1 MIRKTEPNLLRRLN
15 PLSSIRGKVTFILLS
30 LAALAGTAGYFTYQS
45 FDFVSRSVQEM
56 TNRDLPQL
64 EQSNALITAAGK
76 TKDAM
81 ISVLIAE
88 DAAALDS
95 AAAEVDSAASGL
107 QSEIGELPEDMRGSF
122 EQEMARVAE
131 TLNTAISARSNAFEN
146 SARVKVMTQELQA
159 LVSDTQSLLLQLAD
173 DAYFNISVKGDDT
186 MSMVDET
193 LLDLAENKFA
203 ILQALLE
210 IRAEINLM
218 SGITLAMA
226 TETDRSMLSI
236 LGDLAA
242 SSYDRLQV
250 SMSGIEGTDV
260 GSMIGEDLV
269 VVAETMLTAINA
281 GTSGAAFDQ
290 ASILSSRQEADA
302 LLASAVDDMVFEL
315 TIAADDAATGNRDAI
330 QSLLDNEV
338 DFMNTLLEINSRLS
352 AYQVEGLKIVG
363 AQTVE
368 QVQSAEKAMLGAATG
383 LAKYLEFSDGIL
395 AEQITSAAAL
405 AAPETGLASFR
416 MKSLRAQQN
425 AAAAVQASVE
435 AVLMIAGKA
444 SVRGA
449 ESQSMIYE
457 KAVSI
462 SDDAAEV
469 KGNLELVGVGAAAL
483 VLLTLG
489 LSHLLIVRPLN
500 GISRTT
506 ERLSQGDMSPVT
518 GFDRSSDEIVRI
530 ARALTVFRDG
540 LVEKEELERIAEN
553 ERAENQA
560 KQAAAVDAIGRGL
573 SELAQGNLVYRIDA
587 ELAEGYQQL
596 KADFNRTAETLK
608 GTVEE
613 VSDVAGSIRRGS
625 SEISQAAD
633 DLSHRTE
640 SQAATLEE
648 TAAALEQLTVSVRS
662 SADGTKEA
670 EATTLDARNKASESG
685 VVVEKAVKA
694 MKDIEASSS
703 QISQIIG
710 VIDDISF
717 QTNLLALNAGVEAAR
732 AGEAGRGFA
741 VVASEVRGLSQ
752 RTTDAAREIKELI
765 STSTGQ
771 VEAGVD
777 LVSRTGDALQSI
789 VERVAAI
796 SSLVSGI
803 AASTDEQATGL
814 TETNTAVSLLDQV
827 TQQNAAMVEETSAA
841 GQLLSSDA
849 QRLSDLMA
857 KFNTTSMGMSQEQA
871 AIPDHGDGS
880 EVRMAS

>member
-1 MIRKTEPNLLRRLN
+1 
-15 PLSSIRGKVTFILLS
+15 
-30 LAALAGTAGYFTYQS
+30 
-45 FDFVSRSVQEM
+45 M

-236 LGDLAA
+236 LGDLAT

-269 VVAETMLTAINA
+269 VVAQTMLTAINA

-405 AAPETGLASFR
+405 AASETGLASFR
-416 MKSLRAQQN
+416 P
-425 AAAAVQASVE
+425 
-435 AVLMIAGKA
+435 VLK
-444 SVRGA
+444 RC
-449 ESQSMIYE
+449 
-457 KAVSI
+457 
-462 SDDAAEV
+462 
-469 KGNLELVGVGAAAL
+469 
-483 VLLTLG
+483 
-489 LSHLLIVRPLN
+489 
-500 GISRTT
+500 
-506 ERLSQGDMSPVT
+506 
-518 GFDRSSDEIVRI
+518 
-530 ARALTVFRDG
+530 
-540 LVEKEELERIAEN
+540 
-553 ERAENQA
+553 
-560 KQAAAVDAIGRGL
+560 
-573 SELAQGNLVYRIDA
+573 
-587 ELAEGYQQL
+587 
-596 KADFNRTAETLK
+596 
-608 GTVEE
+608 
-613 VSDVAGSIRRGS
+613 
-625 SEISQAAD
+625 
-633 DLSHRTE
+633 
-640 SQAATLEE
+640 
-648 TAAALEQLTVSVRS
+648 
-662 SADGTKEA
+662 
-670 EATTLDARNKASESG
+670 
-685 VVVEKAVKA
+685 
-694 MKDIEASSS
+694 
-703 QISQIIG
+703 
-710 VIDDISF
+710 
-717 QTNLLALNAGVEAAR
+717 
-732 AGEAGRGFA
+732 
-741 VVASEVRGLSQ
+741 
-752 RTTDAAREIKELI
+752 
-765 STSTGQ
+765 
-771 VEAGVD
+771 
-777 LVSRTGDALQSI
+777 
-789 VERVAAI
+789 
-796 SSLVSGI
+796 
-803 AASTDEQATGL
+803 
-814 TETNTAVSLLDQV
+814 
-827 TQQNAAMVEETSAA
+827 
-841 GQLLSSDA
+841 
-849 QRLSDLMA
+849 
-857 KFNTTSMGMSQEQA
+857 
-871 AIPDHGDGS
+871 
-880 EVRMAS
+880 